1 MGDRLKNIHWAQSAR
16 SQRLMVRER
25 QTLAA
30 TTTLIIVDLSPQNH
44 AGEGVQSSYE
54 WAIRL
59 AASVCWQLHRNG
71 NDIQIVFTGLD
82 SPDNKRLDNRTGVER
97 LMNSLA
103 SLPSLQ
109 ELNTTEDQNWRGQIP
124 VHPSG
129 SVFLIGTNRT
139 EHCGGVNLKRIL
151 IDLKGFEPDDD
162 QPDTA
167 RQSDRKSSEAS
178 VLVTAPGL
186 AADELKSDWSRSF
199 SNATV

>member
-1 MGDRLKNIHWAQSAR
+1 M
-16 SQRLMVRER
+16 
-25 QTLAA
+25 
-30 TTTLIIVDLSPQNH
+30 
-44 AGEGVQSSYE
+44 
-54 WAIRL
+54 
-59 AASVCWQLHRNG
+59 
-71 NDIQIVFTGLD
+71 FTRLD

-186 AADELKSDWSRSF
+186 AEPELFQCNCLKAKPNRKPFVLPVNRQATAPSCQHCLRFWLSSSF
-199 SNATV
+199 ALINIEACC